1 MSVKV
6 FERLLISLPICIGLN
21 SELILVFGLGPH
33 PGPRPNIY
41 FFFGEISDHNILFTD
56 PKE

>member
-21 SELILVFGLGPH
+21 SELILVFGLGLVHTRDPD
-33 PGPRPNIY
+33 PIY
-41 FFFGEISDHNILFTD
+41 TFFLGEMSALI
-56 PKE
+56 